1 MFRDPRFSEQL
12 HRVLSLAEVEARKRN
27 LDKITP
33 EILLL
38 GIIYEGQNLGISIM
52 KDGDVDIISLRR
64 ELEQN
69 VGNEELVIPG
79 ARIDLSKDALDTM
92 ELAKREARQLG
103 QNIIG
108 VEHLLLGIIGIQDSL
123 ASEVLLEFGL
133 DIMKARNILLT
144 ILNRKRGKGRAQR
157 TTALDYYT
165 RDLTQL
171 AANGKLDPIIGR
183 KTEIERVIQILSR
196 RKKNN
201 PALIGEAGVGKTAI
215 VEGLAQ
221 KISRNDVP
229 DPLLNKRVLSL
240 DLAAV
245 IAGTKYRG
253 QFEERLK
260 AILNEIEESSNI
272 ILFID
277 ELHTIVG
284 AGAAEGAID
293 ASNML
298 KPALARGEIQ
308 CIGAT
313 TMEEYRK
320 YIEKDGALERRF
332 QIIIVDPPTV
342 KDTLKILAGLKPR
355 YEEHHRVK
363 YSDEALEAA
372 AKLSDRY
379 INDRYLPDKAID
391 VLDEAGAR
399 VKLANLK
406 MPEEVLNLEEK
417 LRDVKQKLKEA
428 RDKGNYEKAIQ
439 LRDKKEELE
448 KKINEKTEKWR
459 SSKAEFVGN
468 VSEEDI
474 RYIISMWTGIPLLK
488 LEEKEAEKLL
498 RMGEEL
504 KKRIVG
510 QDEAIEFVTKAIRR
524 GRTGLKDPRKPI
536 GSFIFLGP
544 TGVGKTELARQLA
557 MFLFNS
563 ENSLARLDMSEYMEK
578 FNVSKLI
585 GAPPGYVG
593 YDEGGQLTE
602 KVRRRPYSVVL
613 FDEIEKAH
621 PEVFNLLLQ
630 ILDDG
635 TLTDAYG
642 RKVSFKNC
650 VIIMT
655 SNIGTKNIGKGGTLG
670 FRRENETDVSY
681 EKMKEYL
688 IEELKRTFNPEFLNR
703 VDEIVVF
710 HSLER
715 ETMRKIVEILFQEIA
730 SRINEKGY
738 EISLTEEAK
747 ELIIERG
754 FDPVYG
760 ARPLYRTL
768 QRYLEDPLAE
778 EILKG
783 KWQKGKK
790 IIVSRQG
797 DELIFLSSEAISTE
811 V

>member
-38 GIIYEGQNLGISIM
+38 GIIYEGQNLGVSIM

-79 ARIDLSKDALDTM
+79 ARIDFSKDALDAM

-144 ILNRKRGKGRAQR
+144 ILNRKRGKGRSQR

-201 PALIGEAGVGKTAI
+201 PVLIGEAGVGKTAI

-342 KDTLKILAGLKPR
+342 KDTLKILIGLKPR

-363 YSDEALEAA
+363 YSQEALEAA

-417 LRDVKQKLKEA
+417 LRDVKLKLKDA

-498 RMGEEL
+498 RMEEEL

-510 QDEAIEFVTKAIRR
+510 QDEAIEFVAKAIRR

-563 ENSLARLDMSEYMEK
+563 ENSLVRLDMSEYMEK

-635 TLTDAYG
+635 ILTDAYG

-670 FRRENETDVSY
+670 FRRESETDVSY
-681 EKMKEYL
+681 DKMKEYL

-710 HSLER
+710 HSLEK
-715 ETMRKIVEILFQEIA
+715 ETMKKIVEILFQEIA
-730 SRINEKGY
+730 ARIKEKGY

-778 EILKG
+778 EILRG

-797 DELIFLSSEAISTE
+797 DKLIFLSSEAISTE